1 MKIAASLAGAVA
13 WVCLLTASIATA
25 QTTISTIPVL
35 HWNMD
40 DRPLAFTFPYGWS
53 DNSRLPVATAQ
64 AAAGGHGVGG
74 SNAWL
79 LQLDTRPLASDPP
92 LSAGGGMGG
101 EGPVD
106 YARFSSPA
114 LADYQISFAVRVS
127 GLAQPQAQTPIT
139 LRLFLSAPDDT
150 LDPPDLN
157 PAPDLLLRLDWILP
171 AVGTEWQHDT
181 LSLADATIGTGAIS
195 HFQAHHLSIQQL
207 QVQWEIANAADAD
220 LWGFDNDNLLV
231 VDDLILERLYESVS
245 PLSIQV
251 VGNQLEIR
259 WTSPSSGTTQL
270 ETATAIG
277 GPYTPV
283 PGATSPHP
291 ASLSDTARF
300 FRAYWTP

>member
-1 MKIAASLAGAVA
+1 LLDLKDFVRHLPDQHGNAEPVHRAELQRSEDQQVQGALKEIGLFFRHVA
-13 WVCLLTASIATA
+13 FPRCSTAETVGLSCR
-25 QTTISTIPVL
+25 
-35 HWNMD
+35 M
-40 DRPLAFTFPYGWS
+40 
-53 DNSRLPVATAQ
+53 SRN
-64 AAAGGHGVGG
+64 G